1 MTIKNLKLSFPAAA
15 LATLTRQFPKLAALV
30 LVASFVGGCANS
42 GNKGGDEPSDKPG
55 SEQEGEHP
63 EGRGHDGGGPDD
75 KKGKKGKKRKGDIDP
90 ESTEKTLYDAA
101 QRQLKGAQWEAAV
114 GTLQAL
120 EEHFPFGNYA
130 EQAQL
135 ELIYAYY
142 KNYDTEAAI
151 ASADRFIRLH
161 PQHRQVDY
169 SYYMKGLATFSEG
182 RGALESFL
190 PTDNTQRDPGLA
202 RESFSH
208 FAQLLARYPNSIYAP
223 DARKRM
229 IYLRN
234 VLARYEIH
242 VANYYFKRGAI
253 VAAATRGRYVVE
265 NFQKTPAVPD
275 GLAVMVQAYKLL
287 GKDDL
292 AEESLTVLRD
302 NFPTHPALNS
312 DGSFRYAD
320 GTQQG
325 KRSWVSK
332 LTFGLFDKPASPS
345 FDSREQYNSIYIEED
360 APLPN

>member
-1 MTIKNLKLSFPAAA
+1 MIQNTVKLTPAGLARA
-15 LATLTRQFPKLAALV
+15 LPKYLTVIAVCISL
-30 LVASFVGGCANS
+30 SGCALFGDKDKEEGS
-42 GNKGGDEPSDKPG
+42 GKGPG
-55 SEQEGEHP
+55 GM
-63 EGRGHDGGGPDD
+63 GADAN
-75 KKGKKGKKRKGDIDP
+75 
-90 ESTEKTLYDAA
+90 EKMLYDGA
-101 QRQLKGAQWEAAV
+101 QRQLRGSQWDAAV
-114 GTLQAL
+114 QTLQAL

-142 KNYDTEAAI
+142 KNYETEAAI
-151 ASADRFIRLH
+151 AAADRFIRLH

-169 SYYMKGLATFSEG
+169 AYYMRGLATFTEG
-182 RGALESFL
+182 RGALEAFL
-190 PTDNTQRDPGLA
+190 PTDMTQRDPGMA

-242 VANYYFKRGAI
+242 VANYYFKRGAY
-253 VAAATRGRYVVE
+253 VAAAARGRYVVE

-287 GKDDL
+287 GKEEL
-292 AEESLTVLRD
+292 AEDSLQVLRE
-302 NFPTHPALNS
+302 NFPNHPALRQ

-320 GTQQG
+320 GSQKGQ
-325 KRSWVSK
+325 RSWVSK
-332 LTFGLFDKPASPS
+332 LTFGLFDKPVSPS
-345 FDSREQYNSIYIEED
+345 FDSRELYNSVYKED
-360 APLPN
+360 GAAPQPN

>member
-1 MTIKNLKLSFPAAA
+1 MINTNIYSFFTAR
-15 LATLTRQFPKLAALV
+15 LTRAFPTYCLLLLIGV
-30 LVASFVGGCANS
+30 SLSGCAFF
-42 GNKGGDEPSDKPG
+42 GDKDKEEGGPKGPGGDPND
-55 SEQEGEHP
+55 
-63 EGRGHDGGGPDD
+63 
-75 KKGKKGKKRKGDIDP
+75 
-90 ESTEKTLYDAA
+90 TEKMLYDNA
-101 QRQLKGAQWEAAV
+101 QRQLRSSQWEASV
-114 GTLQAL
+114 QTLQAL
-120 EEHFPFGNYA
+120 EENFPFGNYA

-151 ASADRFIRLH
+151 AAADRFIRLH

-169 SYYMKGLATFSEG
+169 AFYMRGLATFTEG

-190 PTDNTQRDPGLA
+190 PTDMTQRDPGMA

-242 VANYYFKRGAI
+242 VANYYFKRGAF
-253 VAAATRGRYVVE
+253 VAAAARGRYVVE

-287 GKDDL
+287 GKEEL
-292 AEESLTVLRD
+292 AEENLKVLRE
-302 NFPTHPALNS
+302 NFPTHPALRE

-320 GTQQG
+320 GSQKGQ
-325 KRSWVSK
+325 RSWISK
-332 LTFGLFDKPASPS
+332 LTFGLFDKPVSPS
-345 FDSREQYNSIYIEED
+345 FDSREQYNSVYFGDGEA
-360 APLPN
+360 APQPN